1 MPEPGEE
8 GGRSVCRNVPIE
20 REDTVWYAFS
30 PILDSAPKY
39 ASLVAARAENRE
51 EGVGGV
57 DGGDTTAVI
66 PRN

>member
-1 MPEPGEE
+1 MPGED
-8 GGRSVCRNVPIE
+8 GGGVCCNIPIE

-39 ASLVAARAENRE
+39 ASLVAARAENTE
-51 EGVGGV
+51 
-57 DGGDTTAVI
+57 GGDKQTKSMI